1 MELTTN
7 NCIGNEAIVDVPFVR
22 KNKNKPKRESVEFNP
37 ILETNIWW
45 KREVSTESLTAKQV
59 NLEYG
64 RRMPACI
71 QGKVTSVSE
80 DVPDTPELLTAM
92 GFTEIEY
99 YQKYQEL
106 KHSSCVWRFVDDDLS
121 EKTVPK
127 SASEVVV
134 NTYGIFIK

>member
-1 MELTTN
+1 MELTIN
-7 NCIGNEAIVDVPFVR
+7 NCVGNEAIVTVPPRR
-22 KNKNKPKRESVEFNP
+22 KGRENIRFHP

-45 KREVSTESLTAKQV
+45 DRKVSNEALTAKQV

-64 RRMPACI
+64 KRMPSCI
-71 QGKVTSVSE
+71 QGKVISVSE
-80 DVPDTPELLTAM
+80 DVPDTPELLAAM
-92 GFTEIEY
+92 GFKEIEF

-106 KHSSCVWRFVDDDLS
+106 KPSHFRWRFVDDNLS

-134 NTYGIFIK
+134 NTYGTFIK